1 VLTLQR
7 DQYLPLKVIREHL
20 ENPAEPESPTP
31 TAGTGMR
38 ADDFRPGAGKVRM
51 TRGEL
56 AAATDLPEATVAS
69 LESFGLVWAN
79 PTGHYDEDALAICS
93 VVSRLS
99 EFGVEPR
106 HLKSF
111 RVVADRESGL
121 VEQIATP
128 FSQPRDKDARARAQ
142 EVIRELAALF
152 VQLHA
157 ALLRAELVR
166 GGKA

>member
-1 VLTLQR
+1 
-7 DQYLPLKVIREHL
+7 
-20 ENPAEPESPTP
+20 
-31 TAGTGMR
+31 
-38 ADDFRPGAGKVRM
+38 
-51 TRGEL
+51 
-56 AAATDLPEATVAS
+56 
-69 LESFGLVWAN
+69 
-79 PTGHYDEDALAICS
+79 
-93 VVSRLS
+93 
-99 EFGVEPR
+99 
-106 HLKSF
+106 
-111 RVVADRESGL
+111 